1 MHGGFLKGLFLFLTW
16 KKIQLKERLN
26 LRGMGDGGG
35 GGGGRVLAI
44 PVVLYITLHLQLSKM
59 FFKNFLFCCFYLIL
73 YPVDIKVGF
82 TCSFLKLK
90 DIKDF
95 TFKDKITLMIA
106 KGKYHYQ
113 S

>member
-1 MHGGFLKGLFLFLTW
+1 
-16 KKIQLKERLN
+16 
-26 LRGMGDGGG
+26 MG
-35 GGGGRVLAI
+35 
-44 PVVLYITLHLQLSKM
+44 
-59 FFKNFLFCCFYLIL
+59 
-73 YPVDIKVGF
+73 IKVGF

-106 KGKYHYQ
+106 KDIYHYQ